1 MLLNMVMFKVTIR
14 DFGKMNRNMADNIEH
29 QDKGELVANC
39 DQSKIDVTKCDN
51 HELAGNIEPLIKVIR
66 GQQVMLDKD
75 LATLYGVET
84 RVLNQT
90 VKRNIER
97 FPDDFRFELS
107 REECLRSQIVI
118 SNGRGGNRY
127 STYAFT
133 EQGVAMLSSVLR
145 SQTAIEV
152 NIRIMRAFVSMRHFM
167 VNNASVF
174 SRLETMEYH
183 QLEMQQHQQETDKRI
198 EEVFRRLDEGNA
210 KPKQGVFY
218 NGQVYDAYTFV
229 SDLIKSAKK
238 RIVLI
243 DNYVDETVLT
253 LLDKR
258 DNNVSAII
266 YTQQISRQFQ
276 LDIDRHNAQYAPIDV
291 ETFRLSHDR
300 FLCIDDDVYHLG
312 ASIKDLGKKWFGFSK
327 MEILTPDELVERI
340 NRE

>member
-1 MLLNMVMFKVTIR
+1 MADITEKTENNELTTNR
-14 DFGKMNRNMADNIEH
+14 DPLVVVDNIE
-29 QDKGELVANC
+29 
-39 DQSKIDVTKCDN
+39 T
-51 HELAGNIEPLIKVIR
+51 LIKVIR

-75 LATLYGVET
+75 LATLYGVEAK
-84 RVLNQT
+84 VLNQA
-90 VKRNIER
+90 VKRNVER
-97 FPDDFRFELS
+97 FPDDFRFQLTK
-107 REECLRSQIVI
+107 EECLRSQIVTL
-118 SNGRGGNRY
+118 NEKQGQHLKY
-127 STYAFT
+127 MPYAFT

-145 SQTAIEV
+145 SQTAIDV
-152 NIRIMRAFVSMRHFM
+152 NIQIMRAFVSMRHFM

-174 SRLETMEYH
+174 SRLETIEYH

-198 EEVFRRLDEGNA
+198 DEVFRRLDEGNA

-238 RIVLI
+238 RIILI

-258 DNNVSAII
+258 ENCVSAVI
-266 YTQQISRQFQ
+266 YTQQISRHFQ

-300 FLCIDDDVYHLG
+300 FLCIDDDVYHIG

-340 NRE
+340 NRG

>member
-1 MLLNMVMFKVTIR
+1 MANNIDKKEPVT
-14 DFGKMNRNMADNIEH
+14 
-29 QDKGELVANC
+29 NC
-39 DQSKIDVTKCDN
+39 EQSKIDIIKCDN

-75 LATLYGVET
+75 LAMLYGVEAK
-84 RVLNQT
+84 VLNQA
-90 VKRNIER
+90 VKRNVER
-97 FPDDFRFELS
+97 FPNDFRFQLTK
-107 REECLRSQIVI
+107 EECLRSQIVTL
-118 SNGRGGNRY
+118 NEKQGKHLKY
-127 STYAFT
+127 MPYAFT

-152 NIRIMRAFVSMRHFM
+152 NIQIMRAFVSMRHFM

-174 SRLETMEYH
+174 SRLETIEYH
-183 QLEMQQHQQETDKRI
+183 QLEMQQHLQESDKRI
-198 EEVFRRLDEGNA
+198 EEVFRRLDEGNS

-291 ETFRLSHDR
+291 ETLGVSHDR
-300 FLCIDDDVYHLG
+300 FLCIDDDVYHIG

>member
-1 MLLNMVMFKVTIR
+1 
-14 DFGKMNRNMADNIEH
+14 MANNI
-29 QDKGELVANC
+29 DKKEPVAIC

-152 NIRIMRAFVSMRHFM
+152 NIQIMRAFVSMRHFM
-167 VNNASVF
+167 VNNASMF
-174 SRLETMEYH
+174 SRLETIEYH
-183 QLEMQQHQQETDKRI
+183 QLEILQHQQDTDKHLQESDKRI

-218 NGQVYDAYTFV
+218 NGQIYDAYTFV

-258 DNNVSAII
+258 AEGVSAVI
-266 YTQQISRQFQ
+266 YTQQINRQFQ

-300 FLCIDDDVYHLG
+300 FLCIDDEVYHIG

-340 NRE
+340 NRG

>member
-1 MLLNMVMFKVTIR
+1 
-14 DFGKMNRNMADNIEH
+14 MANNIDNN
-29 QDKGELVANC
+29 KPVAIC
-39 DQSKIDVTKCDN
+39 DQSKIDVTKCDIN
-51 HELAGNIEPLIKVIR
+51 KVVMSNIESLIKVVR
-66 GQQVMLDKD
+66 GQQIMLDKD
-75 LATLYGVET
+75 LAMLYGVEAK
-84 RVLNQT
+84 VLNQA
-90 VKRNIER
+90 VKRNVER
-97 FPDDFRFELS
+97 FPDDFRFQLTK
-107 REECLRSQIVI
+107 EECLRSQIVTL
-118 SNGRGGNRY
+118 NEKQGQHLKY
-127 STYAFT
+127 MPYAFT

-152 NIRIMRAFVSMRHFM
+152 NIQIMRAFVSMRHFM

-183 QLEMQQHQQETDKRI
+183 QLEMQQHLQESDKRI
-198 EEVFRRLDEGNA
+198 DEVFRRLDEGNA

-218 NGQVYDAYTFV
+218 NGQIYDAYTFV
-229 SDLIKSAKK
+229 CDLIKSAKK
-238 RIVLI
+238 RVILI

-258 DNNVSAII
+258 ENGVSATI
-266 YTQQISRQFQ
+266 YTQQISRHFQ

-300 FLCIDDDVYHLG
+300 FLCIDDDVYHIG

>member
-1 MLLNMVMFKVTIR
+1 MADITEKTGNGELVTNR
-14 DFGKMNRNMADNIEH
+14 DQLVVVDNIE
-29 QDKGELVANC
+29 
-39 DQSKIDVTKCDN
+39 S
-51 HELAGNIEPLIKVIR
+51 LIKVVR

-75 LATLYGVET
+75 LAALYGVET

-152 NIRIMRAFVSMRHFM
+152 NIQIMRAFVSMRHFM

-198 EEVFRRLDEGNA
+198 DEVFRRLDEGNV

-218 NGQVYDAYTFV
+218 NGQIYDAYTFV
-229 SDLIKSAKK
+229 CDLIKSAKK
-238 RIVLI
+238 RIILI

-258 DNNVSAII
+258 ENGVSATI

-300 FLCIDDDVYHLG
+300 FLCIDDDVYHIG